1 MKKVGFFSLA
11 FSLAGCFL
19 GTGFISGQEQW
30 QYFGVFG
37 VSGFVGL
44 MLAMLLIFIFC
55 AVMLSYARKTEECEF
70 DRLVI
75 AQERPYLRTA
85 VGAVTVFFMFT
96 TYVVMTAGAGD
107 LLNQTF
113 GLPSYVGRALICI
126 LIMTVSFLGISGMF
140 SVLSVFIPILIV
152 FTFVIFFA
160 SPHPLSLEAINAKC
174 TDVNN
179 PLLSSW
185 WISAL
190 NSATYNVGSSLGV
203 IVTIGAYAKSRKS
216 VLLGTGVCMLA
227 LTVFSCCLLIVM
239 HAHPEITQAQ
249 LPMVAYAGSLSS
261 WVGKLFAVFL
271 FVGMFS
277 SSLAI
282 SVSVC
287 NYMQSKLKKMPRALG
302 VYGLPFVMAL
312 IAFLCG
318 EVGFSSLV
326 SVVYPISGYVSILF
340 IVLIIINYVRHKVSH
355 EKGESRQ

>member
-1 MKKVGFFSLA
+1 MKKIGSFSLA

-37 VSGFVGL
+37 IEGFLGL
-44 MLAMLLIFIFC
+44 ALAMLLIFAFC
-55 AVMLSYARKTEECEF
+55 AVMLSYARETEECEF

-75 AQERPYLRTA
+75 SRPSPVLRAT

-113 GLPSYVGRALICI
+113 SLPSYVGRALICA
-126 LIMTVSFLGISGMF
+126 LIMVVSFLGISGMF
-140 SVLSVFIPILIV
+140 SVLSVFIPILIA

-160 SPHPLSLEAINAKC
+160 AKHPLSLEIINANRVN
-174 TDVNN
+174 VNN

-203 IVTIGAYAKSRKS
+203 IITIGAYAKSRKS
-216 VLLGTGVCMLA
+216 VLLGSGVCLSA
-227 LTVFSCCLLIVM
+227 IAIFSACLLVIM
-239 HAHPEITQAQ
+239 HAHASVTQAE
-249 LPMVAYAGSLSS
+249 LPMVAYATSLAT
-261 WVGKLFAVFL
+261 WVGKLFSVFL

-287 NYMQSKLKKMPRALG
+287 NYMQSKMKKLPRAVG
-302 VYGLPFVMAL
+302 VYLLPFVMAL
-312 IAFLCG
+312 VAFLCG

-326 SVVYPISGYVSILF
+326 SVVYPVSGYVSVVF
-340 IVLIIINYVRHKVSH
+340 IVLILVNYARYKR
-355 EKGESRQ
+355 KNRA

>member
-1 MKKVGFFSLA
+1 MKKIGSFSLA

-37 VSGFVGL
+37 VEGFLGL
-44 MLAMLLIFIFC
+44 ALAMLLIFAFC
-55 AVMLSYARKTEECEF
+55 AVMLSYARETEECEF

-75 AQERPYLRTA
+75 SRPSPVLRTI

-113 GLPSYVGRALICI
+113 GLPSYIGRMLICV
-126 LIMTVSFLGISGMF
+126 LIMVVSFLGISGMF
-140 SVLSVFIPILIV
+140 SVLSVFMPILIV

-160 SPHPLSLEAINAKC
+160 TKHPLSLEIISANRVN
-174 TDVNN
+174 VNN

-203 IVTIGAYAKSRKS
+203 IITIGAYAKSRKS
-216 VLLGTGVCMLA
+216 VLLGSGVCLSA
-227 LTVFSCCLLIVM
+227 IAIFSTCLLVIM
-239 HAHPEITQAQ
+239 HAHAGVTQAE
-249 LPMVAYAGSLSS
+249 LPMVAYATMLGA
-261 WVGKLFAVFL
+261 WVGKLFSVFL

-287 NYMQSKLKKMPRALG
+287 NYMQSKMKKLPKAVG
-302 VYGLPFVMAL
+302 VYLLPFVMAL
-312 IAFLCG
+312 VAFLCG

-326 SVVYPISGYVSILF
+326 SVVYPISGYVSVVF
-340 IVLIIINYVRHKVSH
+340 IVLILINYAYYKKKKRA
-355 EKGESRQ
+355 